1 MPLFVVAGVG
11 AFAPMIRTSTPVA
24 ATGSRVP
31 TITTLPP
38 RFENLQSNTRLP
50 EFPLSSRRISSSVA
64 PLLASRISTPRP
76 STWPAALLCWTTTV
90 PASAAALSPGAARV
104 MMRALPLLSC
114 VGEPY
119 LYILMSSG
127 YASM

>member
-1 MPLFVVAGVG
+1 MPLFAVAGVG

-50 EFPLSSRRISSSVA
+50 EFPVSSRRISSSVA
-64 PLLASRISTPRP
+64 PVLASRISKPRP
-76 STWPAALLCWTTTV
+76 ST
-90 PASAAALSPGAARV
+90 SAAALLRCTTAVPAVAAPLSPGATRV
-104 MMRALPLLSC
+104 TMTALPLLSC

-119 LYILMSSG
+119 LYILTPSG
-127 YASM
+127 YSSM